1 MTKTALAPRIVLIT
15 GASSGIGLATAER
28 FAAAG
33 DIVYGLSRHPVETS
47 GVRSIAA
54 DITSDGEVR
63 AAVSRILSEC
73 GRIDVLVNNAG
84 FGISG
89 AIEFTAMDE
98 IQRQFDVNLFG
109 TVRCIQAV
117 LPAMR
122 EAHGGCILNLSSV
135 AGVLPI
141 PFQSFYSAVKAS
153 VNALTLTLQN
163 ELRPYGV
170 RVAAML
176 PGDVKTGFTAAR
188 EKNCK
193 GAEVYPALLR
203 SVSTMEHD
211 EQNGMSPARIADR
224 LYRISRKRN
233 PKGLYSCGIQYQAC
247 LLLGKLLPVRL
258 YNWIL
263 VKMYA

>member
-1 MTKTALAPRIVLIT
+1 MSKVAVVTGGTSGIGRATALALKDAGYTVYELSRRAEGVE
-15 GASSGIGLATAER
+15 GLHHISADVTDQQAVND
-28 FAAAG
+28 AAAQIMEAEG
-33 DIVYGLSRHPVETS
+33 H
-47 GVRSIAA
+47 
-54 DITSDGEVR
+54 
-63 AAVSRILSEC
+63 
-73 GRIDVLVNNAG
+73 IDVLVNNAG

-98 IQRQFDVNLFG
+98 IRRQFDVNLFG

-122 EAHGGCILNLSSV
+122 EARGGCILNLSSV

-263 VKMYA
+263 AKMYA

>member
-1 MTKTALAPRIVLIT
+1 
-15 GASSGIGLATAER
+15 
-28 FAAAG
+28 
-33 DIVYGLSRHPVETS
+33 
-47 GVRSIAA
+47 
-54 DITSDGEVR
+54 
-63 AAVSRILSEC
+63 
-73 GRIDVLVNNAG
+73 
-84 FGISG
+84 
-89 AIEFTAMDE
+89 
-98 IQRQFDVNLFG
+98 
-109 TVRCIQAV
+109 
-117 LPAMR
+117 MR

-224 LYRISRKRN
+224 LYRISRKRH

-263 VKMYA
+263 AKMYA

>member
-1 MTKTALAPRIVLIT
+1 MSNKVAVVTGGTSGIGRATALALKD
-15 GASSGIGLATAER
+15 
-28 FAAAG
+28 AG
-33 DIVYGLSRHPVETS
+33 CTVYELSRRAQGVEGLHHISADVTDQQA
-47 GVRSIAA
+47 VNDAVAQIMAA
-54 DITSDGEVR
+54 EGH
-63 AAVSRILSEC
+63 
-73 GRIDVLVNNAG
+73 IDVLVNNAG

-89 AIEFTAMDE
+89 AIEFTDMDE
-98 IQRQFDVNLFG
+98 IRRQFDVNFFG
-109 TVRCIQAV
+109 MVRCIQAV

-193 GAEVYPALLR
+193 GAEVYPVLLR

-263 VKMYA
+263 AKMYA

>member
-1 MTKTALAPRIVLIT
+1 MSKVAVVTGGTSGIGRATALALKD
-15 GASSGIGLATAER
+15 
-28 FAAAG
+28 AG
-33 DIVYGLSRHPVETS
+33 YTVYELSRRAEGVE
-47 GVRSIAA
+47 GLHHIAA
-54 DITSDGEVR
+54 DVTDQQAVND
-63 AAVSRILSEC
+63 AAAQIMAAE

-98 IQRQFDVNLFG
+98 IRRQFDVNLFG

-203 SVSTMEHD
+203 SISTMEHD

-224 LYRISRKRN
+224 LYRISRERN

-263 VKMYA
+263 AKMYA

>member
-1 MTKTALAPRIVLIT
+1 MIT
-15 GASSGIGLATAER
+15 GGSSGIGLCT
-28 FAAAG
+28 AAALREKG
-33 DIVYGLSRHPVETS
+33 CKVYELSRRDSEVPGITHLKC
-47 GVRSIAA
+47 
-54 DITSDGEVR
+54 DITDEEQVK
-63 AAVSRILSEC
+63 AAVAQVMAEN
-73 GRIDVLVNNAG
+73 GRIDILINNAG

-89 AIEFTAMDE
+89 AVEFTETEDA
-98 IQRQFDVNLFG
+98 RRLFDVNFFG
-109 TVRCIQAV
+109 MVRCIQAV

-258 YNWIL
+258 CNWIL
-263 VKMYA
+263 AKMYA

>member
-1 MTKTALAPRIVLIT
+1 MSKVAVVTGGTSGIGRATALALKD
-15 GASSGIGLATAER
+15 
-28 FAAAG
+28 AG
-33 DIVYGLSRHPVETS
+33 YAVYELSRRAEGVE
-47 GVRSIAA
+47 GLHHIAA
-54 DITSDGEVR
+54 DVTDQQAVNDAVAQIM
-63 AAVSRILSEC
+63 AAE

-98 IQRQFDVNLFG
+98 IRRQFDVNLFG

-263 VKMYA
+263 AKMYA